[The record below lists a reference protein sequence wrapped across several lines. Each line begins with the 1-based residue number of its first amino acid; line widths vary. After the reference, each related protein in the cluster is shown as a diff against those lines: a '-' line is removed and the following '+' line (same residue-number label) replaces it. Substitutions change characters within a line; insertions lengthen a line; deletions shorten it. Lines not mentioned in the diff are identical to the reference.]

1 MAEPKPIRVLLADDT
16 PEVRRSVERR
26 LPIRGV
32 DVQTFSNAQDL
43 LKRLQSL
50 APENMPTAVITDYVL
65 PDMRGDVLVK
75 EILKTYPRLPLI
87 VVSGE
92 DLRGSI
98 RSYGLGAYAVMQ
110 KPLDYNELVVLLR
123 ELSET
128 DQIAM
133 EITGSLKDITEFDT
147 CLVWELDKKDYPNYH
162 IIGWAGLDRDFAIKT
177 IMSEKQHPRIT
188 ILKKG
193 AAIFLDD
200 IQKIDYYKDKTAAKK
215 RGWVS
220 LITLPMMRQG
230 KLIGW
235 IDCYKNEKH
244 DFKSEQRKK
253 HQLGYLMAFTK
264 LATQALYA
272 RQLTQHSRVIH
283 ETQQN
288 LAGALQE
295 SLIYRTILEKSLATT
310 GADYG
315 WIYRYNRKE
324 HCIELGAA
332 AGTGAH
338 KAEKKRFLTKGGITG
353 KVADTGISLYVKDV
367 NKPEDAYS
375 PDIQFSIKGL
385 TEKSVLAVPLR
396 RGERTLGV
404 LTVSSRHVDFFLPED
419 MQLLTSL
426 AGIAAVSME
435 RNRLT
440 YHLQGISKLAA
451 ETSDFERLAQYVVD
465 AVHDLT
471 DTGVNLWMMSTA
483 ENEGDHYLRLRQ
495 TSITDKHEKNI
506 RIPTAPGSSIDAEA
520 LHHKQFQ
527 IVNNIREYS
536 GEPGFVDKASLLGYG
551 WNSFMTVPLL
561 GKQGDA
567 LGVIS
572 AMSREVNK
580 FTEEEGNLVQHFAN
594 QAALVLQEQR
604 RIRIL
609 QELANTGEQLTIG
622 RSDAQ
627 VLLQKVVQ
635 LARQVAHAD
644 LTVLYPYD
652 PVKKL
657 YYNDEIIVFNGQLKN
672 TEIKPR
678 QKPREN
684 GLAAII
690 RRHEALIVEHVP
702 DTGEL
707 QIQTGLRRPQMLKPG
722 TEAYREILALIRESK
737 FMIRENVRAFIGVS
751 LRAEEQQHK
760 GSKVQ
765 SHEVAVLYFNFRAPR
780 HFSKEEL
787 QVIDI
792 FCHQVANVIHRN
804 RLFYSL
810 RKEREVLEG
819 VYHSALHI
827 MQEKNQR
834 TLLGKIVA
842 EAVRLLSGKG
852 GVVYLLSGG
861 SRRDLTLV
869 ASKALNPKYMKTGDV
884 LPAGQGLAREVIE
897 TKAYRIVDDYSQ
909 YHNREVALANFYTAV
924 VEVPLLFNNEVIGVL
939 GVFDDHEK
947 RVFTEEDAAI
957 LEKLAAQAALALYN
971 GRLYDELDALN
982 QTGLEIAKQAGLH
995 EIAKRILEQLKRVID
1010 YDKAT
1015 IQRIERKDNPR
1026 KDLARAGYDK
1036 PGNAKK
1042 FCRPVNEDPLIQSIV
1057 ESKKIHI
1064 LSDTHQEELW
1074 DTEDPDVRDVRSW
1087 ACMPL
1092 MYGDQV
1098 TGLLM
1103 LYHKMPGYYTEKDI
1117 PKLERFA
1124 LQAAI
1129 AIQNA
1134 IRLSDIQLLDFS
1146 QKALESI
1153 SKLIKVSRST
1163 HQEKTEGLDS
1173 HAISEQQAEILQ
1185 TLWDAAKESVGA
1197 EAKLEM
1203 TLYEP
1208 VVHEEANPLFDHEA
1222 IQNRYPAIGF
1232 KSYKIGKGAVAQA
1245 AQSMRPADEYSKRE
1259 KRFLLYIPLLMGGK
1273 AQYIISFSK
1282 KNSEFIDNEIKTF
1295 ETLVNISG
1303 IALQNI
1309 EQMYKRVRA
1318 FERRFNPYI
1327 AGPPI
1332 KSPNNFFGREDVTHN
1347 VIDSIH
1353 QNNFLIEDERRIGK
1367 TSLLYHLKYQL
1378 EQRSDQNYIFFPVYL
1393 NIQATKEEEFWGHL
1407 RDSLF
1412 SILGKAR
1419 PSESGN
1425 YDYFN
1430 FTEDMADV
1438 LNELGSQA
1446 GEREVRI
1453 ILLMDEV
1460 DQLENYDKSTLAKFR
1475 RLFQEETRL
1484 GIIMAGYKIE
1494 RHLNDITSPWHNQ
1507 LVPLR
1512 LNAMKE
1518 ENARR
1523 LIVEPVRGTYSYESD
1538 AVELVLKESSCKPYP
1553 IQKICQE
1560 AVTIMLKRVHNL
1572 RDKGVKAEATITTE
1586 DVKQAIIN
1594 KTEDH
1599 ADDKP
1604 VQ

>member
-1 MAEPKPIRVLLADDT
+1 MAESKPIRVLLADDN
-16 PEVRRSVERR
+16 PEIRRSVERR
-26 LPIRGV
+26 LAIRGV
-32 DVQTFSNAQDL
+32 AVQAFSNAQDL
-43 LKRLQSL
+43 LERLQSL

-65 PDMRGDVLVK
+65 PDMRGDLLVR
-75 EILKTYPRLPLI
+75 EILTSYPRLPLI

-92 DLRGSI
+92 DVRGSI

-110 KPLDYNELVVLLR
+110 KPLDYNELMVILR
-123 ELSET
+123 ELAQT
-128 DQIAM
+128 DQVAM
-133 EITGSLKDITEFDT
+133 EIAGSMKDITEFDT
-147 CLVWELDKKDYPNYH
+147 CLVWELDKKNYPNYR
-162 IIGWAGLDRDFAIKT
+162 ITGWVGTDREFASNSVMWENKY
-177 IMSEKQHPRIT
+177 PRIAK
-188 ILKKG
+188 LKKG
-193 AAIFLDD
+193 KALFIEDVHKVDYF
-200 IQKIDYYKDKTAAKK
+200 IDKKAAKE

-220 LITLPMMRQG
+220 LISLPMMRQG

-235 IDCYKNEKH
+235 IDCYKNKQY
-244 DFKSEQRKK
+244 DFKNEPRKK
-253 HQLGYLMAFTK
+253 HQLGYLLSYTK
-264 LATQALYA
+264 LAAQALYV
-272 RQLTQHSRVIH
+272 RQITQHSRVVH

-288 LAGALQE
+288 LAGVLQE
-295 SLIYRTILEKSLATT
+295 TLIYRTILEKSLATT

-404 LTVSSRHVDFFLPED
+404 LTVSSRHIDFFLPEEI
-419 MQLLTSL
+419 QLLTSL
-426 AGIAAVSME
+426 AAIAAVSME
-435 RNRLT
+435 RNKLT
-440 YHLQGISKLAA
+440 HHLQGISKLAA
-451 ETSDFERLAQYVVD
+451 ETSDFERLAKYVVD

-471 DTGVNLWMMSTA
+471 DADVNLWLMSTE

-495 TSITDKHEKNI
+495 TSTLERRDKDIK
-506 RIPTAPGSSIDAEA
+506 IPTAPGSSIDAEA

-536 GEPGFVDKASLLGYG
+536 GEPEFVDKEALLGCD

-561 GKQGDA
+561 GKQGEA

-572 AMSREVNK
+572 TMSREVNK

-594 QAALVLQEQR
+594 QAALALQEQR
-604 RIRIL
+604 HIRIL

-622 RSDAQ
+622 QSNAKI
-627 VLLQKVVQ
+627 LLQKVVQ

-657 YYNDEIIVFNGQLKN
+657 HYDDESIAFSGQLKD
-672 TEIKPR
+672 TEKKPN

-684 GLAAII
+684 GMAAFV

-707 QIQTGLRRPQMLKPG
+707 QIQTGLRRPQMLKPE

-737 FMIRENVRAFIGVS
+737 FVIRENVRAFIGVS

-819 VYHSALHI
+819 VYQSALHI

-834 TLLGKIVA
+834 KLLEKIVA
-842 EAVRLLSGKG
+842 EAAQLLHGKG
-852 GVVYLLSGG
+852 GVVYLLSNG
-861 SRRDLTLV
+861 SRQDLTLV
-869 ASKALNPKYMKTGDV
+869 ASKGLSKQYMKVGDV

-897 TKAYRIVDDYSQ
+897 TKQYRIVDNYSE
-909 YHNREVALANFYTAV
+909 YHNKVDVLAGFYTAV
-924 VEVPLLFNNEVIGVL
+924 VEVPLLFDNEVIGVL

-995 EIAKRILEQLKRVID
+995 EIAHRILEQLKRVID

-1015 IQRIERKDNPR
+1015 IQLIESNGTPR
-1026 KDLARAGYDK
+1026 KELAHAGYDQ
-1036 PGNAKK
+1036 PGNTDK

-1092 MYGDQV
+1092 IYG
-1098 TGLLM
+1098 
-1103 LYHKMPGYYTEKDI
+1103 E
-1117 PKLERFA
+1117 
-1124 LQAAI
+1124 
-1129 AIQNA
+1129 
-1134 IRLSDIQLLDFS
+1134 
-1146 QKALESI
+1146 
-1153 SKLIKVSRST
+1153 
-1163 HQEKTEGLDS
+1163 
-1173 HAISEQQAEILQ
+1173 
-1185 TLWDAAKESVGA
+1185 
-1197 EAKLEM
+1197 
-1203 TLYEP
+1203 
-1208 VVHEEANPLFDHEA
+1208 
-1222 IQNRYPAIGF
+1222 
-1232 KSYKIGKGAVAQA
+1232 
-1245 AQSMRPADEYSKRE
+1245 
-1259 KRFLLYIPLLMGGK
+1259 
-1273 AQYIISFSK
+1273 
-1282 KNSEFIDNEIKTF
+1282 
-1295 ETLVNISG
+1295 
-1303 IALQNI
+1303 
-1309 EQMYKRVRA
+1309 
-1318 FERRFNPYI
+1318 
-1327 AGPPI
+1327 
-1332 KSPNNFFGREDVTHN
+1332 
-1347 VIDSIH
+1347 
-1353 QNNFLIEDERRIGK
+1353 
-1367 TSLLYHLKYQL
+1367 
-1378 EQRSDQNYIFFPVYL
+1378 
-1393 NIQATKEEEFWGHL
+1393 
-1407 RDSLF
+1407 
-1412 SILGKAR
+1412 
-1419 PSESGN
+1419 
-1425 YDYFN
+1425 
-1430 FTEDMADV
+1430 
-1438 LNELGSQA
+1438 
-1446 GEREVRI
+1446 
-1453 ILLMDEV
+1453 
-1460 DQLENYDKSTLAKFR
+1460 
-1475 RLFQEETRL
+1475 
-1484 GIIMAGYKIE
+1484 
-1494 RHLNDITSPWHNQ
+1494 
-1507 LVPLR
+1507 
-1512 LNAMKE
+1512 
-1518 ENARR
+1518 
-1523 LIVEPVRGTYSYESD
+1523 
-1538 AVELVLKESSCKPYP
+1538 
-1553 IQKICQE
+1553 
-1560 AVTIMLKRVHNL
+1560 
-1572 RDKGVKAEATITTE
+1572 
-1586 DVKQAIIN
+1586 
-1594 KTEDH
+1594 
-1599 ADDKP
+1599 
-1604 VQ
+1604 

>member
-1 MAEPKPIRVLLADDT
+1 MAESKTIQVLLADDT
-16 PEVRRSVERR
+16 PEVRSSVERR
-26 LPIRGV
+26 LATR
-32 DVQTFSNAQDL
+32 DVAVQAFSNAQDL
-43 LKRLQSL
+43 LERLQSL

-75 EILKTYPRLPLI
+75 KILSAYPRLPLI
-87 VVSGE
+87 VVSGQ

-110 KPLDYNELVVLLR
+110 KPLDYNELMVILR
-123 ELSET
+123 ELAQT
-128 DQIAM
+128 DQVAM
-133 EITGSLKDITEFDT
+133 EIAGSMKDITEFDT
-147 CLVWELDKKDYPNYH
+147 CLVWELDKKNYPNYR
-162 IIGWAGLDRDFAIKT
+162 ITGWVGTDREFASKS
-177 IMSEKQHPRIT
+177 IMSEKKYPRIT
-188 ILKKG
+188 ELKIG
-193 AAIFLDD
+193 EAIFEKD
-200 IQKIDYYKDKTAAKK
+200 IQNCKYFKHKKEAKE
-215 RGWVS
+215 RGWTS
-220 LITLPMMRQG
+220 LISLPMIRQG

-235 IDCYKNEKH
+235 IDCYKNEQH
-244 DFKSEQRKK
+244 DFREDKRKK
-253 HQLGYLMAFTK
+253 HQLGYLLNYAK
-264 LATQALYA
+264 LAAQALHA
-272 RQLTQHSRVIH
+272 RQLTLHSRVIH

-295 SLIYRTILEKSLATT
+295 SLIYRTILEKALATT

-324 HCIELGAA
+324 RCIELGAA

-367 NKPEDAYS
+367 DKSEDAYS
-375 PDIQFSIKGL
+375 PDIQFRIKDL
-385 TEKSVLAVPLR
+385 PEKSVLAVPLR

-404 LTVSSRHVDFFLPED
+404 LTISSRHIDFFLPED

-426 AGIAAVSME
+426 AAIAAVSME
-435 RNRLT
+435 RNKLT

-471 DTGVNLWMMSTA
+471 DTDVNLWMMSTE

-495 TSITDKHEKNI
+495 TSIPERRGEDIK
-506 RIPTAPGSSIDAEA
+506 IPTAPRSSIDAEA

-536 GEPGFVDKASLLGYG
+536 GEPGFVGKEALLGYG

-561 GKQGDA
+561 GKQGEA

-572 AMSREVNK
+572 TMSKEVNK
-580 FTEEEGNLVQHFAN
+580 FTEDEGNLVQHFAN
-594 QAALVLQEQR
+594 QAALALQEQR

-609 QELANTGEQLTIG
+609 QELANTGEKLTIG
-622 RSDAQ
+622 RHDAK

-657 YYNDEIIVFNGQLKN
+657 HYDDESIAFSGQLKN
-672 TEIKPR
+672 TEIKPN

-684 GLAAII
+684 GMAAFV

-707 QIQTGLRRPQMLKPG
+707 QIQTGLRRPQMLKPE
-722 TEAYREILALIRESK
+722 TEAYQEILALIRESK

-751 LRAEEQQHK
+751 LRAEEQQNK

-819 VYHSALHI
+819 VYQSALLI

-834 TLLGKIVA
+834 KLLGKIVA

-897 TKAYRIVDDYSQ
+897 TKAYRIVDDYSK
-909 YHNREVALANFYTAV
+909 YKNRVDALAKFYTAV

-947 RVFTEEDAAI
+947 RVFTEEDAAV

-982 QTGLEIAKQAGLH
+982 QTGLEIAKQAPLQ
-995 EIAKRILEQLKRVID
+995 EIAHRILEQLKRVID

-1092 MYGDQV
+1092 IYGDQV

-1103 LYHKMPGYYTEKDI
+1103 LDHKTPGYYTEKDI
-1117 PKLERFA
+1117 TKLERFA

-1129 AIQNA
+1129 GIQNA
-1134 IRLSDIQLLDFS
+1134 SEEHRYLRSLNEFSAQINDYNDKVSLIRAALSRMVEILKAQHAFCYLNDNEYLQLEGAKSDEKISFVPYTYDEKQNQALFMWEQRGENKAEVIQIQDDEQHLIGPLWAEG
-1146 QKALESI
+1146 KLIGALEVVRGKEPFDSNAI
-1153 SKLIKVSRST
+1153 SFFFAMTTLARQGLYGIHT
-1163 HQEKTEGLDS
+1163 QEKKTS
-1173 HAISEQQAEILQ
+1173 A
-1185 TLWDAAKESVGA
+1185 
-1197 EAKLEM
+1197 
-1203 TLYEP
+1203 
-1208 VVHEEANPLFDHEA
+1208 F
-1222 IQNRYPAIGF
+1222 NR
-1232 KSYKIGKGAVAQA
+1232 
-1245 AQSMRPADEYSKRE
+1245 R
-1259 KRFLLYIPLLMGGK
+1259 
-1273 AQYIISFSK
+1273 
-1282 KNSEFIDNEIKTF
+1282 T
-1295 ETLVNISG
+1295 
-1303 IALQNI
+1303 
-1309 EQMYKRVRA
+1309 
-1318 FERRFNPYI
+1318 NPYI
-1327 AGPPI
+1327 VGRPI
-1332 KSPNNFFGREDVTHN
+1332 FSPSNFYGRENIVRL
-1347 VIDSIH
+1347 ILDSIH

-1378 EQRSDQNYIFFPVYL
+1378 EQRSDPDYGFLPVYL
-1393 NIQATKEEEFWGHL
+1393 NIQATKEHEFWGHL

-1412 SILGKAR
+1412 SIQGKAR
-1419 PSESGN
+1419 PTETEN
-1425 YDYFN
+1425 YDYFD
-1430 FTEDMADV
+1430 FTNDMAIV
-1438 LNELGSQA
+1438 LDELQNQTA
-1446 GEREVRI
+1446 GREIRVV
-1453 ILLMDEV
+1453 LLMDEV
-1460 DQLENYDKSTLAKFR
+1460 GQLKHYETHTLSKFR
-1475 RLFQEETRL
+1475 RIFQEEARL
-1484 GIIMAGYKIE
+1484 GIVMAGYEIE
-1494 RHLNDITSPWHNQ
+1494 RQLNDETSPWHNQ
-1507 LVPLR
+1507 LVVIK

-1518 ENARR
+1518 ENARK
-1523 LIVEPVRGTYSYESD
+1523 LVMEPVRGIYSYASD
-1538 AVELVLKESSCKPYP
+1538 AVKLILKESRRKPYL
-1553 IQKICQE
+1553 IQKICHAAVAVMLNREHQLREQGQE
-1560 AVTIMLKRVHNL
+1560 T
-1572 RDKGVKAEATITTE
+1572 EAMIIIE
-1586 DVKQAIIN
+1586 DVKEAINN
-1594 KTEDH
+1594 KTDDH
-1599 ADDKP
+1599 ADEKP
-1604 VQ
+1604 L